1 MSQSVA
7 STMSR
12 ATPINDRSA
21 GSFLVRV
28 WYETR
33 ETAEEPPT
41 FRGYIRNLLTGEER
55 FIRDPETVSEQI
67 LKQMSGGPQDGAADG
82 GGTRQEGGSK

>member
-1 MSQSVA
+1 MSHSAVSTAGRSA
-7 STMSR
+7 SIS
-12 ATPINDRSA
+12 DRSA

-55 FIRDPETVSEQI
+55 FIRDPKTVSEQI
-67 LKQMSGGPQDGAADG
+67 LKQMGTGPHLDAAG
-82 GGTRQEGGSK
+82 GGGNEEEGEPK

>member
-1 MSQSVA
+1 MSHSAA
-7 STMSR
+7 STMDR
-12 ATPINDRSA
+12 PAAVNDRSA

-55 FIRDPETVSEQI
+55 FIRDPATVSEQI
-67 LKQMSGGPQDGAADG
+67 LKQMSGGPQDGAADAG
-82 GGTRQEGGSK
+82 RNEEEGGSK